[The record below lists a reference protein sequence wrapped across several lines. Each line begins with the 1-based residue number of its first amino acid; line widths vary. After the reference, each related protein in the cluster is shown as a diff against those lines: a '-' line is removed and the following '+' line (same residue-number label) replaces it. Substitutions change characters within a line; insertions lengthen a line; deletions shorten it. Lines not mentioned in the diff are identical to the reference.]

1 MGFFDEDYDVRCWE
15 AQVKGAQDK
24 VAAEKRNRE
33 GAKACG
39 NYKNNPKSTRLRNGK
54 LGNCYDVNVQA
65 AEIGLQY
72 AKENLARAKEKA
84 REAKKRKQ
92 EKEREDKKRKQEEAK
107 RTAAASKASSSSS
120 SRSSRSSSTSTV
132 VKSSVVGAAV
142 ATSLSKS
149 SSSNSEP
156 TTYSHSESSY
166 STGGTVS
173 SNNISGS
180 YERSKPAKRSR
191 NGLVTLIL
199 CIFFGVFGV
208 HRFYVGKTGTGILQ
222 FFTAGGYFIWT
233 FVDLVHILTG
243 KFTDSEGNV
252 IRVFN

>member
-1 MGFFDEDYDVRCWE
+1 MQKEPLTG
-15 AQVKGAQDK
+15 KG
-24 VAAEKRNRE
+24 E
-33 GAKACG
+33 
-39 NYKNNPKSTRLRNGK
+39 RLF
-54 LGNCYDVNVQA
+54 LFVVQA

-72 AKENLARAKEKA
+72 AKEHLARAKEKA

-92 EKEREDKKRKQEEAK
+92 EKEKEDKKRKQEEAK
-107 RTAAASKASSSSS
+107 RTAAASKASSSS

-142 ATSLSKS
+142 ATSLLKS

-173 SNNISGS
+173 SNNICTC
-180 YERSKPAKRSR
+180 EQSKPAKSSS

-199 CIFFGVFGV
+199 CIFFGVIGA

-222 FFTAGGYFIWT
+222 FFTAGGYLIWT
-233 FVDLVHILTG
+233 FIDLVHILTG

>member
-1 MGFFDEDYDVRCWE
+1 MGFFDEDYSVQLWE
-15 AQVKGAQDK
+15 ARVNGAQDK

-33 GAKACG
+33 QAKAGG
-39 NYKNNPKSTRLRNGK
+39 NYKNASKGTRLRNGK

-84 REAKKRKQ
+84 REAKKRKL
-92 EKEREDKKRKQEEAK
+92 EEAK
-107 RTAAASKASSSSS
+107 RTATASKASSSSS
-120 SRSSRSSSTSTV
+120 SRSYSTSTV
-132 VKSSVVGAAV
+132 VKSSLVGAAV

-166 STGGTVS
+166 STGGAVS

-222 FFTAGGYFIWT
+222 FFTAGGFFIWT

>member
-1 MGFFDEDYDVRCWE
+1 MGFFDEDYDVKRWE
-15 AQVKGAQDK
+15 SLVKGAQDN

-33 GAKACG
+33 QAKACG
-39 NYKNNPKSTRLRNGK
+39 NYKNASKSTRLRNGK

-72 AKENLARAKEKA
+72 AKEHLARAKEKA

-92 EKEREDKKRKQEEAK
+92 EEAK
-107 RTAAASKASSSSS
+107 RTAAASKASSSS

-142 ATSLSKS
+142 ATSLLKS

-173 SNNISGS
+173 SNNICTC
-180 YERSKPAKRSR
+180 EQSKPAKSSS

-199 CIFFGVFGV
+199 CIFFGVIGA

-222 FFTAGGYFIWT
+222 FFTAGGYLIWT
-233 FVDLVHILTG
+233 FIDLVHILTG

>member
-1 MGFFDEDYDVRCWE
+1 MGFFDEDYSVQLWE
-15 AQVKGAQDK
+15 ARVKGAQDK

-33 GAKACG
+33 QAKACG
-39 NYKNNPKSTRLRNGK
+39 NYKNASKGTRLRNGK

-107 RTAAASKASSSSS
+107 RTATASKASSSSS
-120 SRSSRSSSTSTV
+120 SRSYSTSTV
-132 VKSSVVGAAV
+132 VKSSLVGAAV

-166 STGGTVS
+166 STGGAVS

>member
-1 MGFFDEDYDVRCWE
+1 MGFFDEDYSVQLWE
-15 AQVKGAQDK
+15 ARVKGAQDK

-33 GAKACG
+33 QAKACG
-39 NYKNNPKSTRLRNGK
+39 NYKNASKGTRLRNGK

-72 AKENLARAKEKA
+72 AKECLARAKEKA
-84 REAKKRKQ
+84 REA
-92 EKEREDKKRKQEEAK
+92 KKRKQEEAK

>member
-1 MGFFDEDYDVRCWE
+1 MGFFDEDYDVRLAE
-15 AQVKGAQDK
+15 ARVRDAEGHLAAQ
-24 VAAEKRNRE
+24 KRNRE

-39 NYKNNPKSTRLRNGK
+39 NYKNSSKGICLPNGK
-54 LGNCYDVNVQA
+54 EVNGYDANVYY
-65 AEIGLQY
+65 AERALKE
-72 AKENLARAKEKA
+72 AKEKLAKAKEKA
-84 REAKKRKQ
+84 REAKKRKL

-173 SNNISGS
+173 SNNICTC
-180 YERSKPAKRSR
+180 EQSKPAKSSS

>member
-1 MGFFDEDYDVRCWE
+1 MGFFDEDYDVKRWE
-15 AQVKGAQDK
+15 SLVKGAQDK

-33 GAKACG
+33 QAKACG
-39 NYKNNPKSTRLRNGK
+39 NYKNASKSTRLRNGK

-92 EKEREDKKRKQEEAK
+92 EKEKEDKKRKQEEAK

-142 ATSLSKS
+142 ATSLLKS

-173 SNNISGS
+173 SNNICTC
-180 YERSKPAKRSR
+180 EQSKPAKSSS

-199 CIFFGVFGV
+199 CIFFGVIGA

-222 FFTAGGYFIWT
+222 FFTAGGYLIWT
-233 FVDLVHILTG
+233 FIDLVHILTG

>member
-1 MGFFDEDYDVRCWE
+1 MGFFDEDYDVKRWE
-15 AQVKGAQDK
+15 SLVKGAQDK

-33 GAKACG
+33 QAKACG
-39 NYKNNPKSTRLRNGK
+39 NYKNASKGTRLRNGK

-92 EKEREDKKRKQEEAK
+92 EEAK
-107 RTAAASKASSSSS
+107 RTATASKASSSSS

-142 ATSLSKS
+142 ATSLLKS

-173 SNNISGS
+173 SNNICTC
-180 YERSKPAKRSR
+180 EQSKPAKSSS

-199 CIFFGVFGV
+199 CIFFGVIGA

-222 FFTAGGYFIWT
+222 FFTAGGYLIWT
-233 FVDLVHILTG
+233 FIDLVHILTG

-252 IRVFN
+252 IRVGR